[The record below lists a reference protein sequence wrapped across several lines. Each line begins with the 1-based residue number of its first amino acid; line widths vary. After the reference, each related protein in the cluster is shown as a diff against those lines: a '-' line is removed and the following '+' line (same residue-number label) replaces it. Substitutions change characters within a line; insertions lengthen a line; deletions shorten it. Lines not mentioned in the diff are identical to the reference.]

1 VKKTTHV
8 NFLTLSFSSSLS
20 DTEKDIVNASPL
32 HNIPQEISHYHY
44 HYYYYCYSPHCCCYF
59 YHRLS
64 LSLSYSKPSPSDIQQ
79 QQQQPEKVWEC
90 KIPKEQAVLYR
101 LSGSFFFVSLS
112 LYLCLYFFS
121 LSISLY
127 FQNCF
132 LPFFFFSSFSLL
144 LLLLSLSSLCFF
156 ALFSFSFLFP
166 FFSLFLCLSLCLFSL
181 SLGDYNPLH
190 IDPEMAA
197 MVGFPVPI
205 LHGLASLG
213 FR

>member
-132 LPFFFFSSFSLL
+132 LPFSSFPPSLFYSYYSLCL
-144 LLLLSLSSLCFF
+144 LSVFSLSFLSLSSSHSSLCF
-156 ALFSFSFLFP
+156 SVFL
-166 FFSLFLCLSLCLFSL
+166 SVSSL
-181 SLGDYNPLH
+181 SL
-190 IDPEMAA
+190 
-197 MVGFPVPI
+197 
-205 LHGLASLG
+205 
-213 FR
+213 